1 MENAFMTKL
10 WTFDSQDKLER
21 FAEVLKSNDIPYEI
35 LSKGKQSATN
45 LGVTIA
51 VEEDDF
57 AKAKR
62 LLMKHHK
69 RRTSGDYM

>member
-1 MENAFMTKL
+1 MENALMTKL

-35 LSKGKQSATN
+35 ISKGKQSATN

>member
-1 MENAFMTKL
+1 MENTLMTNL

-21 FAEVLKSNDIPYEI
+21 FAEVLKSNDIAYQI
-35 LSKGKQSATN
+35 ISKGKQSATN

-51 VEEDDF
+51 VEEYDL
-57 AKAKR
+57 AKAKK